1 MSDVPPPPGDLPEP
15 EADSPPEAGG
25 LWPRYRSLPVW
36 LQILAPLVVVAAIV
50 GGIVWATSGSDGDV
64 ASSETTTAS
73 GDSAL
78 EVVIKGLI
86 VADGLTDSS
95 APTTDAP
102 ASTPEPTSTPTT
114 LPPTTTRLQ
123 RSGDDGSADVVG
135 SGNDRAIEHH

>member
-1 MSDVPPPPGDLPEP
+1 MSDVPPPPGDMPEP
-15 EADSPPEAGG
+15 ESDSPHEAGG
-25 LWPRYRSLPVW
+25 LWHRYRSLPVW
-36 LQILAPLVVVAAIV
+36 LQILAPLVVLAAIV

-95 APTTDAP
+95 VPTTDAP
-102 ASTPEPTSTPTT
+102 ASTPEPTSTPTRCRRRR
-114 LPPTTTRLQ
+114 PPR
-123 RSGDDGSADVVG
+123 RRRRPPPPAP
-135 SGNDRAIEHH
+135 R